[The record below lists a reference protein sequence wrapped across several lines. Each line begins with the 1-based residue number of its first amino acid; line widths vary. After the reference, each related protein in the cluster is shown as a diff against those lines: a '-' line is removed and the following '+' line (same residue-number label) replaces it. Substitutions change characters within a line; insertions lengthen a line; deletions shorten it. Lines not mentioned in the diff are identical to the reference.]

1 MDDPVNTAPTIFSKC
16 FVGKLTFT
24 ALACNQFRLVRKNS
38 LDHHQLA
45 TIAIALALAWAS
57 GIRLYAV
64 LFLVGLAGHFHW
76 FGWQSPQSL
85 AVLSHPIVLGAN
97 GLLLLVEFF
106 ADKIPGLDSIW
117 DAAHTFIRIPA
128 GALLAA
134 GIIGAE
140 DGQAWA
146 LAAGLIGGTITAGT
160 HFTKA
165 GGRLAINASPEPVSN
180 WLASF
185 TEEAAVLGGLWLA
198 FQHPALFLI
207 LLALFILLM
216 IWLIPTLFR
225 FLRELFRRVGGWL
238 GPNLAAR
245 VS

>member
-1 MDDPVNTAPTIFSKC
+1 MD
-16 FVGKLTFT
+16 
-24 ALACNQFRLVRKNS
+24 
-38 LDHHQLA
+38 HQLT

-57 GIRLYAV
+57 GIRLYTV
-64 LFLVGLAGHFHW
+64 LFLVGLAGNFHW

-85 AVLSHPIVLGAN
+85 AILSHPLVLAAN
-97 GLLLLVEFF
+97 GLLLFVEFF

-134 GIIGAE
+134 GVIGAE
-140 DGQAWA
+140 DGHAWA

-165 GGRLAINASPEPVSN
+165 GGRLAINTSPEPVSN

-185 TEEAAVLGGLWLA
+185 SEEVAVFGGLWLA
-198 FQHPALFLI
+198 FQHPAIFLL
-207 LLALFILLM
+207 LLALFILVT
-216 IWLIPTLFR
+216 IWLIPRLYR
-225 FLRELFRRVGGWL
+225 FVRDILRRIAGRVA
-238 GPNLAAR
+238 PDHAAPI
-245 VS
+245 V

>member
-1 MDDPVNTAPTIFSKC
+1 MD
-16 FVGKLTFT
+16 
-24 ALACNQFRLVRKNS
+24 
-38 LDHHQLA
+38 HQLTTVA
-45 TIAIALALAWAS
+45 VALALAWAS

-64 LFLVGLAGHFHW
+64 LFLVGLAGQFQW

-85 AVLSHPIVLGAN
+85 AILSHPIVLGAN
-97 GLLLLVEFF
+97 GLLLFVEFF

-117 DAAHTFIRIPA
+117 DAVHTFIRVPA

-134 GIIGAE
+134 GVIGAE
-140 DGQAWA
+140 DGPAWA

-185 TEEAAVLGGLWLA
+185 SEEAAVLGGLWLA
-198 FQHPALFLI
+198 FQHPAVFL
-207 LLALFILLM
+207 LLMALFILLM
-216 IWLIPTLFR
+216 IWLIPRLYR
-225 FLRELFRRVGGWL
+225 LLRAMFGRIAGWGAPNRSAPVG
-238 GPNLAAR
+238 
-245 VS
+245 